1 MVRELKIRAEVI
13 DGEVY
18 VNRDDV
24 IKALDRNVILT
35 MSIMAVTY
43 VSAFTHALG
52 KALPELGGEDHEKQS

>member
-1 MVRELKIRAEVI
+1 MIRELEIRAEVI

-24 IKALDRNVILT
+24 IRALDKNVILT
-35 MSIMAVTY
+35 MSIMAVRF
-43 VSAFTHALG
+43 VSSFTHALR